1 MIAFAFCLVFLAA
14 PTKVAAQS
22 SGAQWFTA
30 FYPGDVYEFDMDEWN
45 STATDCIA
53 MNDGPGF
60 TVTATSTIHTTKTG
74 ADGIGEAY
82 KFPSG
87 EANDNAFHTYGIVW
101 SANKMAFF
109 VDNPSSPF
117 FTVTPSSFLREIR
130 RHSMPISSCS

>member
-1 MIAFAFCLVFLAA
+1 MELWA
-14 PTKVAAQS
+14 S
-22 SGAQWFTA
+22 SLDG
-30 FYPGDVYEFDMDEWN
+30 
-45 STATDCIA
+45 
-53 MNDGPGF
+53 GPG
-60 TVTATSTIHTTKTG
+60 TTGIHSTIHTTKTG

-117 FTVTPSSFLREIR
+117 FTVTPSSLPSGDTSPFNADLFILLNVAVGGPLGGSTSGLNPTPMYVDYVRWFQQ
-130 RHSMPISSCS
+130 